1 MSQKNEQMSGMSG
14 GASPSREQLRRGERF
29 LERAQKGGVL
39 FDGAIGTQ
47 LYERGVFLTQCFEQS
62 NLTQPAL
69 VKQVHREYL
78 DVGADVL
85 TTNTFG
91 ANALKLAKHGLEGET
106 RAMNLAGARAAR
118 EVAGERAFVGGSI
131 GPTGFTL
138 EELSQ
143 GKLSV
148 LHRVFGDQLSALV
161 EGGVDLIILET
172 FSVLQELEIAVEIA
186 KRSGLPVVAL
196 YTFQESGVGSG
207 GQSPLA
213 VGRRLISAGADVIG
227 SNCGGGPE
235 LLYKVSAPMTSL
247 GVPVLAQANAGRPEL
262 IEGRSIYVANPEY
275 FSVFGRRLLKAGV
288 KLLGG
293 CCGTTPLHIKRMAN
307 AIKMLAVTHVELEPL
322 ADPHSFTEPSHPP
335 KAPLS
340 WDQGVVPLQERSAL
354 GEALV
359 MGRFVTSVEVNPP
372 LGFDLTK
379 RIKTAHTLA
388 EAGVTTI
395 NIADGPRAS
404 LRMDNVAMAR
414 AMIDQSPLSPIL
426 HMCCRDKSFLGLQSH
441 ILGAHVQ
448 GVRNLVVITGDP
460 PKMGP
465 YPHST
470 GVYDLDSVELL
481 RVISG
486 YNAGVDPAGK
496 EMPEPTSFVCA
507 TGAEPAAVDYDRE
520 LRRLEQ
526 KRDAGAVVVMT
537 QPVYDPRQVER
548 FLVDTREL
556 GLPIMLGLCPL
567 ASYRNAIFLHENVP
581 GMQVPAVVL
590 RRMQHAEERG
600 EGEREGVQIAREAL
614 EAARGLIQGA
624 YIMPPFGRHHLALEV
639 LKGYLDPQSP

>member
-1 MSQKNEQMSGMSG
+1 MS
-14 GASPSREQLRRGERF
+14 L
-29 LERAQKGGVL
+29 LERAQPSEAQIQRGRELLERARQGGLL

-69 VKQVHREYL
+69 VKQVHRDYL
-78 DVGADVL
+78 EVGAEVI

-91 ANALKLAKHGLEGET
+91 ASSLRLARHGLEAE
-106 RAMNLAGARAAR
+106 AHQINLRGAELAR
-118 EVAGERAFVGGSI
+118 EVVGAKGAFVGGSV
-131 GPTGFTL
+131 GPSGFSL

-143 GKLSV
+143 GKIRDLKQA
-148 LHRVFGDQLSALV
+148 FTEQLNALIS
-161 EGGVDLIILET
+161 GGVDLLILET
-172 FSVLQELEIAVEIA
+172 FSVLQELEIAVELA
-186 KRSGLPVVAL
+186 RPYGLPIVAL
-196 YTFQESGVGSG
+196 YTFQESGLGAG
-207 GQSPLA
+207 GQSPLVVA
-213 VGRRLISAGADVIG
+213 RRLRDAGADIIG

-235 LLYKVSAPMTSL
+235 LLYKVSTPMVAL
-247 GVPVLAQANAGRPEL
+247 GLPVLAQANAGRPEL

-288 KLLGG
+288 SLLGG
-293 CCGTTPLHIKRMAN
+293 CCGTTPQHIKRMAN
-307 AIKMLAVTHVELEPL
+307 AIRMLKASAISAEPL
-322 ADPHSFTEPSHPP
+322 ADPHSVPEQSALLTE
-335 KAPLS
+335 PLS
-340 WDQGVVPLQERSAL
+340 WDQGLIPLAERSAL
-354 GEALV
+354 GRGLSE
-359 MGRFVTSVEVNPP
+359 GQFVTSVELNPP
-372 LGFDLTK
+372 LGFDLD
-379 RIKTAHTLA
+379 RRVQAARELA
-388 EAGVTTI
+388 AAGVTTI

-414 AMIDQSPLSPIL
+414 RLIDEGPLSPIV
-426 HMCCRDKSFLGLQSH
+426 HICCRDKSFLGLQSH
-441 ILGAHVQ
+441 LLGAHVQ

-465 YPHST
+465 YPHSS

-481 RVISG
+481 KVISG

-496 EMPEPTSFVCA
+496 EMPEPTAFVCA
-507 TGAEPAAVDYDRE
+507 TGAEPAAVDYERE

-548 FLVDTREL
+548 FLSDTRSL

-581 GMQVPAVVL
+581 GMQVPEAVL
-590 RRMQHAEERG
+590 RRMREAEERG
-600 EGEREGVQIAREAL
+600 EAEAEGLRIARESL
-614 EAARGLIQGA
+614 EAARGQVQGA
-624 YIMPPFGRHHLALEV
+624 YVMPPFGRYRLAIRVLE
-639 LKGYLDPQSP
+639 GYITPQGAPIS